1 MSLTAIKTTYSQL
14 EIESFK
20 SLILQKKV
28 EAEAQLRYYKDS
40 IKGNPN
46 STPENRSYTDT
57 ALLRKES
64 IGELATR
71 QEKYIIDLKNA
82 LLRIQN
88 GVYAVCIETG
98 ELISKER
105 LSLVP
110 HATMTVA
117 GKNTRKERL
126 RRIKQ

>member
-28 EAEAQLRYYKDS
+28 EAEVQLRYYKDS

-57 ALLRKES
+57 ALLGKES